1 MKVSYI
7 LLLFLILSCTNTK
20 EKKESIKTS
29 DKTSKKEK
37 DHEKMDSFQSEKAL
51 WEYTFDNDINDFKI
65 KRARTFNA
73 DTLTAK
79 KIEAIINQN
88 WPEIRIKYIKT
99 INDTILIKI
108 PNSTVLTQQMG
119 TTGAEQFLIST
130 TFSFTEL
137 KGINYVW
144 YYFEMGDHASP
155 GVYDRESWNEN

>member
-1 MKVSYI
+1 MKTYYI

-20 EKKESIKTS
+20 EKKESIKAL
-29 DKTSKKEK
+29 DKTVKTEK
-37 DHEKMDSFQSEKAL
+37 DHEKMDSFRSEKAL

-65 KRARTFNA
+65 KKARAFNA
-73 DTLTAK
+73 DTLNAE

-88 WPEIRIKYIKT
+88 WPKVQIKYIKT

-144 YYFEMGDHASP
+144 YDFEMGDHASP